1 MKFLQYLAVCVF
13 SCLSFSCAVAPLDL
27 FAIPDPGEEF
37 SALTVN
43 GDQVFAATEHYLYRL
58 SANLTEL
65 QRKLFIPSTR
75 LLLLSNTSDSL
86 LVCGADCVVV
96 SPRNLERL
104 WPSPDSQGEIPEI
117 LDPSTNREDVGF
129 EGVLQTGRDPNG
141 YLLTYAQDRLFD
153 EAAGGAAASQIVR
166 GYILGDSAE
175 DPVAMTD
182 TFQVVAVQREK
193 NLSTERRFI
202 HTFSRNRF
210 SYLVSVVSDGDSV
223 QAKIVRICDSDT
235 GDGGNFTSYIE
246 LGLYCGDSSGQPTS
260 AVYVPSPNAFGY
272 DALVLSV
279 GVERLSEVRNR
290 LCAFRLAEID
300 RKMNTKIDECAG
312 GVGTKGLRRNMQ
324 LEPCVIVKV
333 GPGMK

>member
-1 MKFLQYLAVCVF
+1 MKFLQCLAVYVF

-37 SALTVN
+37 SALTAN

-86 LVCGADCVVV
+86 LVCGADCVLV

-117 LDPSTNREDVGF
+117 LDPSTNGEDVGF
-129 EGVLQTGRDPNG
+129 EGVLQTGSNPNG
-141 YLLTYAQDRLFD
+141 YLLTYAQDRFFD
-153 EAAGGAAASQIVR
+153 EASGGVAASKIVR

-182 TFQVVAVQREK
+182 TFQVVAVQREQ
-193 NLSTERRFI
+193 NPAIERRFI

-210 SYLVSVVSDGDSV
+210 SYLVSVVSDGNSV
-223 QAKIVRICDSDT
+223 QARVVRICDSDT

-246 LGLYCGDSSGQPTS
+246 LGLYCGILGQPTS
-260 AVYVPSPNAFGY
+260 AVDVPSPNAFGY

-279 GVERLSEVRNR
+279 GVELLSEVRNR

-300 RKMNTKIDECAG
+300 RTMNTKIDECAG

-324 LEPCVIVKV
+324 SEPCVIVKV
-333 GPGMK
+333 GPEMK